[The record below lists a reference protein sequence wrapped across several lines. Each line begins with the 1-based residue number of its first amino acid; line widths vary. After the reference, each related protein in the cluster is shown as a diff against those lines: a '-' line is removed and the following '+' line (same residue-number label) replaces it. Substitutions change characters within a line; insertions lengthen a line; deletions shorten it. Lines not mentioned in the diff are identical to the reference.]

1 MNLKFYF
8 FFTLIVFGLI
18 TSNFVLAADKYQL
31 KTFTTDNGLSNNFIH
46 SIAQDQ
52 TGFLWIATWDGLSRF
67 DGYDFKNYYHK
78 PDDSTSIPFFVVD
91 KVIVDHLNQVW
102 VLCYGRPAMILNRAN
117 DTFIPFSI
125 GTNKDLRICDIALG
139 PNKKMWLAWGM
150 TLFCYDIEKKQT
162 ITFNIKS
169 TKEDQIIIQNNNP
182 LMAFD
187 NKGEIWL
194 YYTDN
199 YTYHIFSCK
208 FLNDT
213 ILQAKQLGYVPI
225 KQFKSSAL
233 HNNSNVFDF
242 YISDS
247 GKIWLFSKYGLYYY
261 DHDKENF
268 VKNENAI
275 NPTDFKGKPSFIWSE
290 EDNGIQILD
299 TKSRTLTSLRTKD
312 DHFIEA
318 VFQDHSGRIWSGDIN
333 QSREQ
338 IGLNRN
344 QKIPG
349 YFKHYLTAKDEK
361 NNPYLIT
368 RILKDVKNNLW
379 VATKFLD
386 YLICIR
392 PDGTENR
399 INLQTQFPT
408 KDRTVISGLV
418 QDSTG
423 IWIGTE
429 NGQLIYYDYSTNK
442 TILKYPDFSQ
452 KDDYTLAIKNMFKL
466 DGNII
471 INDVKGIYRYYPH
484 LNKMENT
491 YHYLNIG
498 NIFTLV
504 DDNKMGF
511 WLGYYTNTVFHL
523 DSKLSLTASYRFGN
537 GTNIVDHICLGD
549 NNDIWV
555 ALMGGGLG
563 HLYPATWKTEIFST
577 ADGLSSNVTYS
588 ILKDKKGNLWISTN
602 QGISRFNPQTRQFR
616 NFGKEEGLLITDFNP
631 ESCFQAPDGE
641 LFFGGMG
648 GLVGFY
654 PDSIDNNLTIEE
666 TKPLIITDFKV
677 SGIARFFK
685 KAVYEL
691 DSLALEK
698 GDNNFQI
705 TFAYLDFHNPEKI
718 KYRYRIARIKDSWT
732 ETNYRNRTVSFANL
746 SPGDYLFEIE
756 ATDQYEEWTIKT
768 KVLISIPYKFHETTG
783 FRFLAGITLALIILG
798 FGLLYVKQI
807 KLKERHKQDELKLES
822 LRGQMNPHFIFNSL
836 NSINY
841 FISKNDK
848 LSANSYIADF
858 SRLIRRFLSNL
869 SKDFISFEKELES
882 LYDYLNLE
890 HLRFGDRFDY
900 LLNTDKI
907 KNNED
912 ILIFPGIVQPFI
924 ENAIWHGIR
933 GLEDRKGFI
942 QIEFLP
948 GSDDYIQCVIADDGV
963 GRKLSEEFKSDLPG
977 RKSRGLGIINE
988 RLRIINKMRNT
999 NYSIIIEDMFPNQNE
1014 TGTRITVDIPIK
1026 VVEQG

>member
-1 MNLKFYF
+1 MPA
-8 FFTLIVFGLI
+8 T
-18 TSNFVLAADKYQL
+18 DKYQL
-31 KTFTTDNGLSNNFIH
+31 KTYTTDNGLSNNFIH
-46 SIAQDQ
+46 SIAEDK

-91 KVIVDHLNQVW
+91 KVLVDHLNQVW

-117 DTFIPFSI
+117 DTFIPFLI
-125 GTNKDLRICDIALG
+125 GTNKNLPICDIVLG
-139 PNKKMWLAWGM
+139 PNKKMWLAWRT
-150 TLFCYDIEKKQT
+150 TLFCYAIEKKQT
-162 ITFNIKS
+162 ITFKIKS
-169 TKEDQIIIQNNNP
+169 TTEDQLIQNNNP
-182 LMAFD
+182 LLAFD

-199 YTYHIFSCK
+199 YTYHIYSCK

-213 ILQAKQLGYVPI
+213 ILQAKKLGYVPV
-225 KQFKSSAL
+225 KQFKSSEL

-242 YISDS
+242 HISDS
-247 GKIWLFSKYGLYYY
+247 GKIWLFSKYGLFYY
-261 DHDKENF
+261 DPAKENF

-290 EDNGIQILD
+290 EENGIQILD
-299 TKSRTLTSLRTKD
+299 TKSRKLTRLRTKD

-318 VFQDHSGRIWSGDIN
+318 LFQDHSGRIWSGDIN
-333 QSREQ
+333 QAREQ
-338 IGLNRN
+338 IGLNRH
-344 QKIPG
+344 QKVPG
-349 YFKHYLTAKDEK
+349 YFKHYLSAKDET
-361 NNPYLIT
+361 NSPYLIN
-368 RILKDVKNNLW
+368 RILKDSKNNLW
-379 VATKFLD
+379 AGTKYLD

-392 PDGTENR
+392 PDGTEDR
-399 INLQTQFPT
+399 INLQAHFPT
-408 KDRTVISGLV
+408 KSRTVISGLV
-418 QDSTG
+418 QDLNG

-442 TILKYPDFSQ
+442 TDLKYPFYSR
-452 KDDYTLAIKNMFKL
+452 KDDYTLAIQNMFKQ

-471 INDVKGIYRYYPH
+471 INDAKGIYRFYPH

-491 YHYLNIG
+491 HHYMSIG

-523 DSKLSLTASYRFGN
+523 DSKLSLSAGYRFGN

-549 NNDIWV
+549 NEDIWV

-563 HLYPATWKTEIFST
+563 HLYTATGITEIFST
-577 ADGLSSNVTYS
+577 AHGLASNVTYS

-602 QGISRFNPQTRQFR
+602 QGISKFNPQTRQFR

-631 ESCFQAPDGE
+631 ESCFQAADGE
-641 LFFGGMG
+641 LFFGGNG
-648 GLVGFY
+648 GLISFY
-654 PDSIDNNLTIEE
+654 PDSIENHLSNIE

-677 SGIARFFK
+677 SGITCFFK
-685 KAVYEL
+685 KAVNEMDTL
-691 DSLALEK
+691 TLEK

-718 KYRYRIARIKDSWT
+718 KYRYRIAELKDSWT
-732 ETNYRNRTVSFANL
+732 ETNYRNRTVRFANL
-746 SPGDYLFEIE
+746 LPGEYQLEIE
-756 ATDQYEEWTIKT
+756 ATDQNEEWTVKT
-768 KVLISIPYKFHETTG
+768 KVLISIPYKFHETKE
-783 FRFLAGITLALIILG
+783 FRILAGITLGLIFLG
-798 FGLLYVKQI
+798 FGIMYVKQI
-807 KLKERHKQDELKLES
+807 KLRERHKQDELKLES

-841 FISKNDK
+841 FISNNDK
-848 LSANSYIADF
+848 ISANSYIADF
-858 SRLIRRFLSNL
+858 SRLIRRFLGNL
-869 SKDFISFEKELES
+869 SKDFISFENELQS
-882 LYDYLNLE
+882 LNDYLNLE
-890 HLRFGDRFDY
+890 HLRFGDKFDY
-900 LLNTDKI
+900 SLNTDKI
-907 KNNED
+907 DNSEE

-948 GSDDYIQCVIADDGV
+948 GSDDSIQCIISDDGV
-963 GRKLSEEFKSDLPG
+963 GRKLSKEFKSDLQG
-977 RKSRGLGIINE
+977 RKSRGLEIINE
-988 RLRIINKMRNT
+988 RLKIINKMRKT
-999 NYSIIIEDMFPNQNE
+999 NYSIIIEDRFPKLRE
-1014 TGTRITVDIPIK
+1014 TGTRVTVDIPIK
-1026 VVEQG
+1026 IIEQG